1 MVHNNRPSILHTIGE
16 PWRRQKCLHAIIRH
30 LRVVHRR
37 YSKAVNLSNRCT
49 TLYTVLYTVIL
60 RLFSSIRRFLTTPE
74 QSFVEDPQRS
84 ILHREPISSN
94 SLHDAK
100 KKRERETQK
109 LHATAIVSTFLPRKR
124 NCTVVSALY
133 RNLSRSTVW
142 LESLY
147 ITFYGNLLTW
157 SENKLGRNRS
167 VETVCNPRGL
177 RSSIRGNMQISKSIL
192 SKLFLIIVGILK
204 FCY

>member
-1 MVHNNRPSILHTIGE
+1 M
-16 PWRRQKCLHAIIRH
+16 
-30 LRVVHRR
+30 VHRR

-100 KKRERETQK
+100 KKKKRERDPKVTRWCYCFDVSTTKTK
-109 LHATAIVSTFLPRKR
+109 LHGSICFVSQPIAFDGLGRI
-124 NCTVVSALY
+124 ALY
-133 RNLSRSTVW
+133 YVLWKPFNV
-142 LESLY
+142 
-147 ITFYGNLLTW
+147 
-157 SENKLGRNRS
+157 
-167 VETVCNPRGL
+167 
-177 RSSIRGNMQISKSIL
+177 IRK
-192 SKLFLIIVGILK
+192 
-204 FCY
+204 

>member
-1 MVHNNRPSILHTIGE
+1 MFTRNYSAFTSGSSPILEGRKFVEPLHHVIHRAVHGNFTLV
-16 PWRRQKCLHAIIRH
+16 L
-30 LRVVHRR
+30 VHSPFFNDTR
-37 YSKAVNLSNRCT
+37 T
-49 TLYTVLYTVIL
+49 IL
-60 RLFSSIRRFLTTPE
+60 RRRPPKIYSAPGTHQFKLSSWCKK
-74 QSFVEDPQRS
+74 
-84 ILHREPISSN
+84 
-94 SLHDAK
+94 K

-109 LHATAIVSTFLPRKR
+109 LHASAIVSTFLPRKR